1 MLQYYSTFYT
11 RGNSESKPNAIHS
24 RLKWNRRWFIS
35 AQMHQNWVL
44 IRIVE
49 GELIRSK
56 KHSFVLAL
64 LERKSID
71 AFIPPR
77 LRFDAL
83 LIVRDKLFQ
92 DAYSWARYN
101 WQLISYVTTSVLGK
115 HQLYVLRWHCL
126 HLVYFPQKHSGL
138 TCKDFGF
145 LRNFLAFFSLL
156 VVHNCLAIIQR
167 INYFRQPAIY
177 LQKTRNINTSL
188 FGSTLFTLGSSGN
201 IGPRFSWGSL
211 Y

>member
-11 RGNSESKPNAIHS
+11 RDNSESKPNAFHS

-44 IRIVE
+44 IWIVE

-56 KHSFVLAL
+56 KHSFVL
-64 LERKSID
+64 LECKSID

-101 WQLISYVTTSVLGK
+101 WQLMSYVTMSVVGK
-115 HQLYVLRWHCL
+115 HQLYVLRWHCPLHCL
-126 HLVYFPQKHSGL
+126 HLVYFPQK
-138 TCKDFGF
+138 
-145 LRNFLAFFSLL
+145 N
-156 VVHNCLAIIQR
+156 
-167 INYFRQPAIY
+167 
-177 LQKTRNINTSL
+177 
-188 FGSTLFTLGSSGN
+188 TLGWLAK
-201 IGPRFSWGSL
+201 ILDFWEIFLPFSHSW
-211 Y
+211 